1 MIFYLKGEMMK
12 SKILIGLVL
21 GALVSPCFLSAKTAP
36 QSIAICSGSNY
47 TQGKQ
52 TNKVNRSM
60 ICGMMA
66 MSAVGKLVI
75 KQTKNPCLFVDKEY
89 WEREKARKV
98 NANTVEW
105 TEERMGKANN
115 IATSFYDD
123 MRPDLGHNLVFHNDG
138 KITHK
143 TNGREVIQILGTD
156 KKCYLKPTTEEWL
169 MYEQKYHN
177 PTFPASKLKLVDK
190 VTWYLTS
197 ERVPM
202 TKEKFY
208 KGSDKPNGTNENSHI
223 KSKTTNK
230 KKQETRIRIYKYG
243 APDGFG
249 KTFNSASDCE
259 AERVK
264 LTESHKGLDYEYKC
278 EKK

>member
-1 MIFYLKGEMMK
+1 MK
-12 SKILIGLVL
+12 SKVLIGLML
-21 GALVSPCFLSAKTAP
+21 GAMVSPCLLSGGTPSKRVVE
-36 QSIAICSGSNY
+36 QSVAVCSGSAFMA
-47 TQGKQ
+47 GIE
-52 TNKVNRSM
+52 TNKVDRKTM
-60 ICGMMA
+60 CGM
-66 MSAVGKLVI
+66 SVVGGIGRLVI

-89 WEREKARKV
+89 WKLEKARKV

-105 TEERMGKANN
+105 SEELMGRANN
-115 IATSFYDD
+115 VSLSFYED
-123 MRPDLGHNLVFHNDG
+123 MRPDLGYNLVFHDDG
-138 KITHK
+138 KITNK

-156 KKCYLKPTTEEWL
+156 KNCYLRPTTEEWL
-169 MYEQKYHN
+169 TYRQKYKN
-177 PTFPASKLKLVDK
+177 PTFPASKLELYNKAV
-190 VTWYLTS
+190 WYLTS
-197 ERVPM
+197 GQAPM